1 MRYLYFV
8 LWSVAGLFFLSSCGT
23 TQRLAEGEVLY
34 TGAEIEFAQP
44 EEIDKLSQVQYA
56 LEEMIK
62 PDPNG
67 EVLGLRPKLWIYQK
81 FGQKKPDGLGAKLK
95 EKYGQAPVLLDTAR
109 ARRNTLRMRKYL
121 QDRGYFHSQIRVEV
135 DRAKRKAK
143 ASVHYVVETQGRYH
157 FGEVVYPGYGD
168 GDPARGVIAYEKQN
182 SLIQPGDPYRLAALE
197 AERGRLTGAL
207 RQEGFAN
214 FFPAYL
220 YYTLDTLSGKREVRV
235 RLWVSDPSD
244 STKHHRYYL
253 RRVLI
258 YPDYTLD
265 AQPAQAGDSLYD
277 RAGLTFTQP
286 TSKVRPEVLR
296 DNILLRPGERYSQKA
311 HAYTLRHLQDLGT
324 YKFVNLKYRPDP
336 DAANTDS
343 LVAQVY
349 LTPKRMQ
356 EIGIDLEADTRTGLF
371 SGYGTNLSFNY
382 SHQNLLRGGERF
394 NANLNGSA
402 VFQPG
407 DTTSIINT
415 VDLSARVDLFIP
427 RFLTPFDLQNVSRYY
442 LPQTRISANYGYQ
455 QRIGFYTLGSGGASF
470 GYQWKE
476 SQAKQHELTPF
487 SLLAIDLLSS
497 SNDFDSL
504 LRTNPFLQSSFS
516 DVLILGPQYSYTY
529 QEQPKGM
536 GQFYHYFRGG
546 LSFSGNLLWVG
557 YRALL
562 GSKDGAYEMFGR
574 PFAQFSR
581 LELDYRSY
589 FRLGKEQTLIG
600 RLSGGVGVPYGNSQ
614 VLPYLKQFF
623 IGGPVSLRAFGLRT
637 VGPGSFRAAERQD
650 EIGFVDQTGD
660 MLIEANV
667 EYRFPMISYLKGA
680 LFADAGNVWL
690 LPISGDQDLG
700 PAEALRREQGVFQV
714 DRFLSQTAL
723 GAGLGLRL
731 DVDFFV
737 LRLDI
742 ATPLRRPD
750 RPAGER
756 WVLDEMQPFYWPWL
770 SDRDNLR
777 LVVAIGYPF

>member
-1 MRYLYFV
+1 M
-8 LWSVAGLFFLSSCGT
+8 GLMAIFSSCGT
-23 TQRLAEGEVLY
+23 SQRLAEGEVLY
-34 TGAEIEFAQP
+34 TGAEVEFAQP
-44 EEIDKLSQVQYA
+44 EAIDKLSQVQYA
-56 LEEMIK
+56 LSEMIQ
-62 PDPNG
+62 PEPNG
-67 EVLGLRPKLWIYQK
+67 EVLGMRPKLWIYQK
-81 FGQKKPDGLGAKLK
+81 FGQKKPDGVGNKIK

-121 QDRGYFHSQIRVEV
+121 QDQGYFHSQVLIEV
-135 DRAKRKAK
+135 DSAKRKPEAMIR
-143 ASVHYVVETQGRYH
+143 YRVETQGRYR
-157 FGEVVYPGYGD
+157 FGAVVYPEPS
-168 GDPARGVIAYEKQN
+168 DPARSLIAYQQKN
-182 SLIQPGDPYRLAALE
+182 SLIQRGDPYRLNALE
-197 AERGRLTGAL
+197 AERGRLAGEL
-207 RQEGFAN
+207 RREGFAN

-220 YYTLDTLSGKREVRV
+220 YYTLDTLSGSREVRV
-235 RLWVSDPSD
+235 RLWVTDPSD

-265 AQPAQAGDSLYD
+265 NVQQGREDSLYHQ
-277 RAGLTFTQP
+277 AGLTFTQP
-286 TSKVRPEVLR
+286 SSKVRPEVLR
-296 DNILLRPGERYSQKA
+296 DNILLRPGDRYSQKA

-336 DAANTDS
+336 DTASTDS
-343 LVAQVY
+343 LAAVVY

-382 SHQNLLRGGERF
+382 SHQNLFRGAERL
-394 NANLNGSA
+394 NTNLNGSA

-407 DTTSIINT
+407 DTTSFINT
-415 VDLSARVDLFIP
+415 IDLSARVDLFIP
-427 RFLTPFDLQNVSRYY
+427 RFVTPFDLKNVSRYY
-442 LPQTRISANYGYQ
+442 LPQTRISANYSYQ
-455 QRIGFYTLGSGGASF
+455 ERIGFYSLGSVGASF
-470 GYQWKE
+470 GYQWQE
-476 SQAKQHELTPF
+476 SAAKQHELTPF
-487 SLLAIDLLSS
+487 SLLAIDLLNS

-504 LRTNPFLQSSFS
+504 LRVNPFLQSSFS

-529 QEQPKGM
+529 QEQPSGI
-536 GQFYHYFRGG
+536 GEAYHYFRGG
-546 LSFSGNLLWVG
+546 LGFSGNLLWLG
-557 YRALL
+557 YRAFA
-562 GSKDGAYEMFGR
+562 GAQDDSYRVLGR

-589 FRLGKEQTLIG
+589 VRLGKEQTLIG

-637 VGPGSFRAAERQD
+637 VGPGAFRAAERQD

-660 MLIEANV
+660 MLIEANL

-700 PAEALRREQGVFQV
+700 PSEALRREQGVFEV
-714 DRFLSQTAL
+714 DQFLNQTAI
-723 GAGLGLRL
+723 GAGFGLRL

-737 LRLDI
+737 LRLDV
-742 ATPLRRPD
+742 AAPLRRPD

-756 WVLDEMQPFYWPWL
+756 WVLDEMQPFHWPWL
-770 SDRDNLR
+770 SDRDNVR
-777 LVVAIGYPF
+777 LVLAIGYPF